1 MKIRILLSVL
11 FIALWSYLNGLFT
24 ATDVVVKNNLT
35 VNTVNGGDAAFIAQ
49 QTYFSGNVGALDI
62 FTFTVI
68 MISIWYA
75 PLRAAL
81 SNKN

>member
-49 QTYFSGNVGALDI
+49 QTYFNGNLGVLDI